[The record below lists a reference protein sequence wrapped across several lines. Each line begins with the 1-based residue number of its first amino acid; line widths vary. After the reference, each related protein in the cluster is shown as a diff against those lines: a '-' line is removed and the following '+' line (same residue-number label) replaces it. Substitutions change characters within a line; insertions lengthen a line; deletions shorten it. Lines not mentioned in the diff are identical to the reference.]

1 VLYSISS
8 FSNPKISSSTSKFSL
23 QIQTYVL
30 NFNFSSVKIN
40 TTVNINLTV
49 YDNIFFYSF
58 PYYLFMGGING
69 FIKIPILVF
78 YLIFVFEI
86 GIKFMLSIKCIT
98 QKLSSRDQ
106 PFLY

>member
-1 VLYSISS
+1 
-8 FSNPKISSSTSKFSL
+8 
-23 QIQTYVL
+23 
-30 NFNFSSVKIN
+30 
-40 TTVNINLTV
+40 
-49 YDNIFFYSF
+49 
-58 PYYLFMGGING
+58 MGGING

>member
-49 YDNIFFYSF
+49 YDNIIFLSFSLLFIYGRNKWFY
-58 PYYLFMGGING
+58 
-69 FIKIPILVF
+69 
-78 YLIFVFEI
+78 
-86 GIKFMLSIKCIT
+86 
-98 QKLSSRDQ
+98 
-106 PFLY
+106 

>member
-8 FSNPKISSSTSKFSL
+8 FSSNPKISSSTSKFSL

-49 YDNIFFYSF
+49 YDNIIFLSFSLLFIYGRNKWFY
-58 PYYLFMGGING
+58 
-69 FIKIPILVF
+69 
-78 YLIFVFEI
+78 
-86 GIKFMLSIKCIT
+86 
-98 QKLSSRDQ
+98 
-106 PFLY
+106 